1 MALKENNKKFL
12 IIDGN
17 KQYDIK
23 YMAICIL
30 KWINFDINLIDI
42 KINEIYEKMFVN
54 LEEQIKLLEKHFAQ
68 I

>member
-1 MALKENNKKFL
+1 
-12 IIDGN
+12 
-17 KQYDIK
+17 
-23 YMAICIL
+23 MAICIL

-42 KINEIYEKMFVN
+42 KLNDIYEKMFVN